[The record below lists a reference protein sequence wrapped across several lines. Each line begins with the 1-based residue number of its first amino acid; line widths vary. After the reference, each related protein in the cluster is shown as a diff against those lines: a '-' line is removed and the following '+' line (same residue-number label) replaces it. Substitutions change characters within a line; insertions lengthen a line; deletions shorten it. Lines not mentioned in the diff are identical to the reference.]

1 MRVGSRRKH
10 CVPLLATIM
19 LGLALPIGPVA
30 ALTAD
35 EVNRAQFGEGH
46 EARGAPDSAIL
57 RAQVLLDRLRFSPGS
72 IDGKTGEN
80 FTKALDAYARA
91 NGLAPTGRL
100 APDMWGKLIG
110 TYDGPVL
117 VSYTITQGDLEG
129 PFLKKVPKDFEDMAE
144 LDALGYTSPKEELAE
159 RFHMAPALLEALNP
173 GSEFD
178 KAAETIIVAAV
189 RPEPDRAAI
198 SNRNAVPA
206 KGGKARVVRIEID
219 KTARTLTAYDA
230 EDKLVA
236 FYPAS
241 IGSDEKPAPS
251 GRFEIRAIARDPTY
265 TYNPE
270 YKFKGVKAKE
280 KLTIPAGP
288 NNPVGVVWLDLS
300 ADSYGIH
307 GTPEPERVSKTS
319 SHGCIRLTNWD
330 VKDLASLVGKG
341 TAVVFRD

>member
-1 MRVGSRRKH
+1 VLTFALPGAPAAALRAQEVNEAQFVGSRE
-10 CVPLLATIM
+10 T
-19 LGLALPIGPVA
+19 
-30 ALTAD
+30 
-35 EVNRAQFGEGH
+35 
-46 EARGAPDSAIL
+46 RGAIDPAIL

-91 NGLAPTGRL
+91 NGSAPAGRL
-100 APDMWGKLIG
+100 TPDIWGRLVG
-110 TYDGPVL
+110 TFGGPVL
-117 VSYTITQGDLEG
+117 VSYTIVQGDLAG
-129 PFLKKVPKDFEDMAE
+129 PFLKQVPKDFEEMSE
-144 LDALGYTSPKEELAE
+144 LDRLGYTSPKEELAE

-173 GSEFD
+173 ASKFD
-178 KAAETIIVAAV
+178 KVGETITVAAV
-189 RPEPDRAAI
+189 RPEPDRSAI
-198 SNRNAVPA
+198 SNRNAVPE

-219 KTARTLTAYDA
+219 KSTRALTAYDA
-230 EDKLVA
+230 EDRLVA

-265 TYNPE
+265 TYNPD
-270 YKFKGVKAKE
+270 YKFKGVKAKQ
-280 KLTIPAGP
+280 KLDIAAGP

-300 ADSYGIH
+300 APSYGIH
-307 GTPEPERVSKTS
+307 GTPEPERVGKTS

-330 VKDLASLVGKG
+330 VKDLASLAGKG